1 MSIHDPKHPI
11 WPLLRTIV
19 ISGTMIGLCA
29 TLYKNGLDPKD
40 LVLLASTLVSLAG
53 FDVVKARVATG
64 SQPVD
69 KE

>member
-1 MSIHDPKHPI
+1 MSIHDPKHPM
-11 WPLLRTIV
+11 WPIIRMV
-19 ISGTMIGLCA
+19 VVSGTMITVCA

-40 LVLLASTLVSLAG
+40 LILLATTLASLAV

-64 SQPVD
+64 SQTVD